1 MKKAQCSACGGDA
14 EIARGTWNFTQS
26 GLKRVVLDGI
36 EIIRCGNCGN
46 EDPIIPRINDL
57 MKVLAWAVI
66 RKPYRLEGEEVRFLR
81 KYLRMTQ
88 DEFSCLLHV
97 DKTTLSKWENNE
109 DPVGDQSD
117 RLIRAIA
124 LALGEGLKRG
134 QEEAV
139 REFARIQDLR
149 RPVGIE
155 MNVETMSF
163 HYAAG

>member
-1 MKKAQCSACGGDA
+1 MKRAQCSACGGDA
-14 EIARGTWNFTQS
+14 EILRSTWNFTQS
-26 GLKRVVLDGI
+26 GLKCVVLDGI

-46 EDPIIPRINDL
+46 EDPIIPRINNL
-57 MKVLAWAVI
+57 MKVLARAVI

-134 QEEAV
+134 QEEAI
-139 REFARIQDLR
+139 REFSRIQDLR
-149 RPVGIE
+149 RPVCIE
-155 MNVETMSF
+155 VNVETMSF
-163 HYAAG
+163 HYVAA